1 MRLFTPGPT
10 HLPES
15 VQQDLGRDMIH
26 HRSPQF
32 QADYAYF
39 VKELKSVFN
48 VIHGEVVIF
57 TSSGTGAMEASISNL
72 FNPGE
77 KVICLVNGY
86 FGQRLYDIALSYRLT
101 IVKIE
106 RPLGQVINPEEV
118 KMMLDQ
124 HPDAVGVLTTY
135 CDTSSGVLTDIKSI
149 GEMCKNR
156 DTLMVVD
163 AISGS
168 PYNPLDFETDHI
180 DFVIAA
186 SQKGFSLPPGAA
198 FAIFNERALKRIEVC
213 EQPRYY
219 FDIRRYLTT
228 QRNHFEVPFS
238 PNIPVY
244 RAGGSAIAE
253 MLTHDIESFRHHAKE
268 LMQRVDA
275 KMIQWGFNPVVHPD
289 HRGVGLLVYE
299 MLDGLSSN
307 DLRLYLIENF
317 DSTVESGLG
326 SSRDKLVRIGLMSAL
341 TFADVDN
348 LLLGIETYLKLHHRI
363 R

>member
-15 VQQDLGRDMIH
+15 VQHDLGRDMIH

-32 QADYAYF
+32 QADYEYF
-39 VKELKSVFN
+39 VKELKSVFHVVN
-48 VIHGEVVIF
+48 GEVVIF

-77 KVICLVNGY
+77 KVICLINGY
-86 FGQRLYDIALSYRLT
+86 FGQRLHDIAESYRLN
-101 IVKIE
+101 IVSIV
-106 RPLGQVINPEEV
+106 RPLGVVISPAEV
-118 KMMLDQ
+118 KEVLDL

-135 CDTSSGVLTDIKSI
+135 CDTSSGVLTDIKTI
-149 GEMCKNR
+149 GSYCSRR

-198 FAIFNERALKRIEVC
+198 FAIFNSRALKRIEQC

-219 FDIRRYLTT
+219 FDIRRYLKT
-228 QRNHFEVPFS
+228 QQNNFEVPFS

-244 RAGGSAIAE
+244 RAGGAAIAE

-268 LMQRVDA
+268 LMKLVDPQ
-275 KMIQWGFNPVVHPD
+275 MIQWGFKPVVDPT

-307 DLRLYLIENF
+307 DLRLYLIDHF
-317 DSTVESGLG
+317 DSTIESGLG
-326 SSRDKLVRIGLMSAL
+326 ATRERIVRIGLMSAL
-341 TFADVDN
+341 THADVEK
-348 LLLGIETYLKLHHRI
+348 LLNGIASYLKLMKRL
-363 R
+363 